1 MAVNLGYVDK
11 KIIQDHKNEEENA
24 KTLLIIAGNFL
35 LFWLPL
41 MTSLL
46 IVAIFDIQD
55 FPGRLMTTF
64 TVLSHYCSAVCP
76 LIYTYRIPEV
86 GKAFKSFITFRRP
99 DCDVDLDQ
107 NTDM

>member
-11 KIIQDHKNEEENA
+11 KIIQDHKNEEKNA
-24 KTLLIIAGNFL
+24 KTLLVIAGNFL

-41 MTSLL
+41 MISLL
-46 IVAIFDIQD
+46 IVAISKQD
-55 FPGRLMTTF
+55 FPGWLMTTF
-64 TVLSHYCSAVCP
+64 TVLSHYCSAIRP